1 MAAPVTRLTIR
12 GVIARKWRIF
22 LTILAVVS
30 GVAFVSGA
38 FVLTDSVK
46 KSINDLFATLSEGI
60 DLEVR
65 TSIAF
70 GDEATAER
78 DPVSV
83 ELIDQIS
90 AVEGVRLAE
99 GNLLRAATV
108 IKSDGEPLRTSGPAF
123 GIAWVGPDGLDGR
136 TMVEGRPATGPGEV
150 TLDKSSA
157 RRAGYEVGDTV
168 TIVGPTGKG
177 DFALVGL
184 NGTGKTTN
192 GGGASIA
199 AFDPRTANEF
209 LGAKD
214 MVDSIYI
221 AIDEGADRDVV
232 MAAVDAALPDGIEV
246 ITGEQSAEETAGA
259 INDIIDIFGNVLL
272 GFAAVSLFV
281 SAFLIFN
288 TFAIIVSQ
296 RLREL
301 ALLRAVGASSRQI
314 RTMIIG
320 EALVVSVIATVLGIV
335 AGMGVAK
342 GIVAIFNAAGAAFPS
357 ASLIVS
363 TRTVVASTVVGVG
376 VTVAAAIV
384 PALRA
389 ARIPPVA
396 AMRPELGFNSLQKNK
411 RLVVGS
417 ITTGIGLVLFSVG
430 IFGQPG
436 GTSGTLGLSAIGAIL
451 LFLGIASLSTTVAAP
466 ASRVISRI
474 LPLPFR
480 PMTRSVP
487 GRLGSRNA
495 QRTPRRTA
503 STASALMIGLALVST
518 VSVVASSVQA
528 SFKEQLQGSVTA
540 DFFVSNGP
548 GNFQG
553 LPVSFSERLS
563 ELPELSAVSPFRAAT
578 AQVNGDTKQIG
589 AVRGSAFGQL
599 VDIDLTSGSVESL
612 DEGKIL
618 LHRDPARDYAVSVGD
633 TLTIL
638 WLNGTEQRIE
648 VGGIYDDATIAGNW
662 LVGLSTLQAVSTATP
677 TDFFIGAKI
686 ADGVSIEDARAAV
699 EKVALDF
706 PSAEVQ
712 DQAEFQQAQEDQLN
726 QLLIIIYGLLIIS
739 IAIAVLG
746 IANTMALSVFER
758 TREFGLLR
766 AVGMSKRDLKRS
778 IRWEAVIVAVFGA
791 SLGIIVGIPLGLAV
805 TTALPSTFI
814 TTTVVPVNTIIT
826 ILIASI
832 IVGVV
837 AAIGPARRAAKL
849 NVLDAISTH

>member
-1 MAAPVTRLTIR
+1 MVSPVTRLTLR

-60 DLEVR
+60 DIEVR
-65 TSIAF
+65 ASIAF
-70 GDEATAER
+70 GDEATADR
-78 DPVSV
+78 DPVPND
-83 ELIDQIS
+83 LIATVA
-90 AVEGVRLAE
+90 AVDGVRLAE

-108 IKSDGEPLRTSGPAF
+108 IKTDGKPLRTSGPSF
-123 GIAWVGPDGLDGR
+123 GIAWIGPDGLDGR
-136 TMVEGRPATGPGEV
+136 TIVEGRPASGPDEV
-150 TLDKSSA
+150 TIDKSSA

-168 TIVGPTGKG
+168 TIVGPVGKG
-177 DFALVGL
+177 EFTLVGL

-199 AFDPRTANEF
+199 AFDPVTADEF
-209 LGAKD
+209 LGAKGL
-214 MVDSIYI
+214 VDSIYV
-221 AIDEGADRDVV
+221 AIDDGADRDTV
-232 MAAVDAALPDGIEV
+232 MRAIEEVMPAGTEV
-246 ITGEQSAEETAGA
+246 ITGEQSARETAGA

-296 RLREL
+296 RMREL
-301 ALLRAVGASSRQI
+301 ALLRAVGASTRQI

-320 EALVVSVIATVLGIV
+320 ESLVVSVVATLLGLV

-357 ASLIVS
+357 ASLILS
-363 TRTVVASTVVGVG
+363 TRTIIVSALVGVG

-389 ARIPPVA
+389 SRIPPVA
-396 AMRPELGFNSLQKNK
+396 AMRPELGFDALQKSK
-411 RLVVGS
+411 RLIVGS
-417 ITTGIGLVLFSVG
+417 ITTALGAALFSVG
-430 IFGQPG
+430 VFVQPG
-436 GTSGTLGLSAIGAIL
+436 GVSGTLGSSAIGAVL
-451 LFLGIASLSTTVAAP
+451 LFLGIASLSTTIAAR
-466 ASRVISRI
+466 ASAVISRL
-474 LPLPFR
+474 LPLPVR

-528 SFKEQLQGSVTA
+528 SFTQQLKGSVTA
-540 DFFVSNGP
+540 DFFVSDGP
-548 GNFQG
+548 GSFQG
-553 LPVSFSERLS
+553 LPVAFAQRLA
-563 ELPELSAVSPFRAAT
+563 ELPELAAVSPFRATA
-578 AQVNGDTKQIG
+578 AQVNGETKTVG
-589 AVRGSAFGQL
+589 AVNGSAFGQL
-599 VDIDLTSGSVESL
+599 VDIGLRSGSVESL

-618 LHRDPARDYAVSVGD
+618 LHRDPARDYAVEVGD
-633 TLTIL
+633 TLTVL
-638 WLNGTEQRIE
+638 WQNGTTQTIE

-662 LVGLSTLQAVSTATP
+662 LIGLSTLEKVSTAEP

-686 ADGVSIEDARAAV
+686 ADGVTVEAARAAV

-712 DQAEFQQAQEDQLN
+712 DQAEFQQSQEDQLN
-726 QLLIIIYGLLIIS
+726 QFLTIIYGLLIIS
-739 IAIAVLG
+739 ISIAVLG

-766 AVGMSKRDLKRS
+766 AVGMSKRMLKRS
-778 IRWEAVIVAVFGA
+778 IRWEAIIVAVFGA
-791 SLGIIVGIPLGLAV
+791 TLGIVVGVPLGLAV

-814 TTTVVPVNTIIT
+814 TTTVVPVSTIVT
-826 ILIASI
+826 ILVASI
-832 IVGVV
+832 VVGVV
-837 AAIGPARRAAKL
+837 AAIGPARRAAKM

>member
-1 MAAPVTRLTIR
+1 MPAPVARLTLR

-46 KSINDLFATLSEGI
+46 RSIDDLFATLSEGI

-65 TSIAF
+65 TTIAF
-70 GDEATAER
+70 GDEARADR
-78 DPVSV
+78 DPVSTD
-83 ELIDQIS
+83 LIEQIA
-90 AVEGVRLAE
+90 AVDGVRTAE

-136 TMVEGRPATGPGEV
+136 TMVEGRPAAGPNEV

-157 RRAGYEVGDTV
+157 RRAGYEVGDLV

-177 DFALVGL
+177 EFELVGL

-199 AFDPRTANEF
+199 AFDPATANDF
-209 LGAKD
+209 LGAND

-232 MAAVDAALPDGIEV
+232 MAAIDDALPDRLEV

-301 ALLRAVGASSRQI
+301 ALLRAVGASTRQI

-320 EALVVSVIATVLGIV
+320 EALVVSVLATILGIV

-357 ASLIVS
+357 ATLIVS
-363 TRTVVASTVVGVG
+363 TRTIVASSIVGVG
-376 VTVAAAIV
+376 VTVSAAIV

-396 AMRPELGFNSLQKNK
+396 AMRPELGFSSLQKNK

-417 ITTGIGLVLFSVG
+417 ITTACGLVLFSVG
-430 IFGQPG
+430 VFAQPG
-436 GTSGTLGLSAIGAIL
+436 GTTGTLGLSSVGAVL
-451 LFLGIASLSTTVAAP
+451 LFLGVASLSTTVAAP
-466 ASRVISRI
+466 ASRIISRV

-548 GNFQG
+548 GSFQG

-563 ELPELSAVSPFRAAT
+563 ELPELSAVSPFRATT

-589 AVRGSAFGQL
+589 AVQGSSFGEL
-599 VDIDLTSGSVESL
+599 VDIDLMSGSVESL
-612 DEGKIL
+612 DDGKIL
-618 LHRDPARDYAVSVGD
+618 LHRDPARDAAVEVGD

-638 WLNGTEQRIE
+638 WQNGTEQTIE
-648 VGGIYDDATIAGNW
+648 VGGIYGDATIAGNW
-662 LVGLSTLQAVSTATP
+662 LIGLSTLQRVSTATP
-677 TDFFIGAKI
+677 VDFFIGAKI
-686 ADGVSIEDARAAV
+686 ADGVSIDDARAAV

-712 DQAEFQQAQEDQLN
+712 DQAEFQQSQEDQLN
-726 QLLIIIYGLLIIS
+726 QLLIVIYGLLIIS

-791 SLGIIVGIPLGLAV
+791 TLGIIVGIPLGLAV

-814 TTTVVPVNTIIT
+814 TTTVVPGSTILI

>member
-177 DFALVGL
+177 DFELVGL

-638 WLNGTEQRIE
+638 WLNGTEQQIE

-662 LVGLSTLQAVSTATP
+662 LVGLSTLQAVSTAEP

>member
-177 DFALVGL
+177 DFELVGL

-314 RTMIIG
+314 RAMIIG

-638 WLNGTEQRIE
+638 WLNGTEQQIE

-662 LVGLSTLQAVSTATP
+662 LVGLSTLQAVSTAEP

>member
-177 DFALVGL
+177 DFELVGL

-232 MAAVDAALPDGIEV
+232 MAAVDATLPDGIEV

-396 AMRPELGFNSLQKNK
+396 AMRPELGFNSLQKSK

-662 LVGLSTLQAVSTATP
+662 LVGLSTLQAVSTAEP